1 MGIYLD
7 DFISAVLAITINSVA
22 YMSEIIRSGIQSIN
36 KGQMEAGRALGLP
49 RWTVYTKIIFPQA
62 FKNIIPT
69 IGNEFAVLI
78 KETSIVS
85 VLGIKDLMFA
95 SDTVRGATY
104 TTFTPLLF
112 TALIYFIL
120 TFTISQLM
128 NALERRLARSN

>member
-1 MGIYLD
+1 M
-7 DFISAVLAITINSVA
+7 
-22 YMSEIIRSGIQSIN
+22 
-36 KGQMEAGRALGLP
+36 
-49 RWTVYTKIIFPQA
+49 PQA
-62 FKNIIPT
+62 VKNILPA

-112 TALIYFIL
+112 TALVYFIMV
-120 TFTISQLM
+120 FTISTLM
-128 NALERRLARSN
+128 NLLEKRLAKSDR